1 MGFSPRIKKRVSD
14 IDAQS
19 DDNIASQSLEEGEEE
34 SVSDATPTSE
44 VAPPTADLTEQTATE
59 SSSRSRKK

>member
-1 MGFSPRIKKRVSD
+1 MGFSPGFKKSVSD

-44 VAPPTADLTEQTATE
+44 VARPTADLTEQTATE
-59 SSSRSRKK
+59 SSSESKE

>member
-1 MGFSPRIKKRVSD
+1 MGLSSGFKKSVGD

-34 SVSDATPTSE
+34 SVSDATPISD
-44 VAPPTADLTEQTATE
+44 VAQPTADLTEQTATE
-59 SSSRSRKK
+59 SSSESKE

>member
-19 DDNIASQSLEEGEEE
+19 EDNIAKKLLSEGEEE
-34 SVSDATPTSE
+34 SVSDVTHTSE
-44 VAPPTADLTEQTATE
+44 VARPTADLTEQTATE
-59 SSSRSRKK
+59 SPSRSRKK

>member
-1 MGFSPRIKKRVSD
+1 MGLSSGFKKSVSD

-44 VAPPTADLTEQTATE
+44 VARPTADLTEQTATE
-59 SSSRSRKK
+59 SSSESKE